1 MPQTTG
7 YMNKFDKNK
16 IVSLMIKE
24 IQLLKKL

>member
-1 MPQTTG
+1 MPQMTG
-7 YMNKFDKNK
+7 CMNKFDNNK